1 MMFEISM
8 EGHAMPR
15 FLMRLLMFSFILG
28 AIPVISI
35 GSISYYM
42 ASEDIENNVQN
53 SNAQVLLQTQM
64 RVEQVLKTLELSV
77 IQYVNSPSV
86 SESLSDDLT
95 TNDFGKIRD
104 LSLGLYNLQTFVG
117 VGQAYLIHP
126 QNNWFI
132 GFSQYRTFHDHPDA
146 GSIMGYV
153 NHPRSLF
160 WETRPFPIRTVPSES
175 DTIIPTDN
183 ERRLIRLVC
192 KIPVYRTTFE
202 PTELLIVEIH
212 YDELRSL
219 LSQNNSWGTTYILDQ
234 DGFDF
239 LTSSDND
246 YPNLTQEVFE
256 HVKRSGQ
263 KDGIVN
269 AKADGKPVLVNYRVA
284 DYNDWIYYSVL
295 PIAQVAEQSRNI
307 AVVTLLIC
315 LGIFTIVFVVA
326 WIGTRR
332 MYSPIR
338 KLFEFTK
345 AIDPDSSS
353 VPKKDEIRF
362 IEDQLRMLDSTGK
375 QLKEQVRG
383 QFDHLKEFFVLKLFT
398 GQISERDFVYRTRM
412 YGFPAEWSRLA
423 VLTVQIDTLQNT
435 RYREH
440 DKELLLFAINNMIG
454 ELLPPSHRFSPILLD
469 QSQVTLLT
477 SDLEDAQE
485 LKDWLH
491 ASAETIRCKV
501 NEYLQL
507 PISIGISRSFLHI
520 ADAVRAYGETL
531 EALRCRISLGPEL
544 ILHYE
549 DIGQNQENSSAVFS
563 QLKVL
568 EDQIINALKLVD
580 HDRVKRLFH
589 EYMDSIIEKDIP
601 SSELPMLMV
610 QLIVRVF
617 QLLQELGVPIR
628 KVLGE
633 QATVEHFLKLHSMNE
648 IKLWFE
654 AVLLDPIVHYLN
666 ERSERQYVNIA
677 NQMARM
683 VQESYHRDISLESC
697 AEALSFHP
705 AYLSRV
711 FKKEMGINFIEY
723 LTEYRMSIAKQY
735 LQDSSLKISDI
746 AEKVNYSNQ
755 TAFTRSFRKVVGMT
769 PGQYRDMHLKS

>member
-1 MMFEISM
+1 
-8 EGHAMPR
+8 MPR
-15 FLMRLLMFSFILG
+15 FLMRLLIFSFILG

-42 ASEDIENNVQN
+42 ASKDIENNVKQ

-86 SESLSDDLT
+86 SESMSDDLT

-126 QNNWFI
+126 QNDWFI

-146 GSIMGYV
+146 GSIMSYV
-153 NHPRSLF
+153 NHPKSLF
-160 WETRPFPIRTVPSES
+160 WETRPFPIRSVPSES
-175 DTIIPTDN
+175 DTIIPVDN

-212 YDELRSL
+212 YDELNSL
-219 LSQNNSWGTTYILDQ
+219 LSQNNSWGTTFILDQ
-234 DGFDF
+234 HGYDF
-239 LTSSDND
+239 LTRAESV
-246 YPNLTQEVFE
+246 YPSLTQEIFE
-256 HVKRSGQ
+256 HVKHSGQ
-263 KDGIVN
+263 NEGIVN
-269 AKADGKPVLVNYRVA
+269 AKADGKPVLVNYRVS

-295 PIAQVAEQSRNI
+295 PIEQVAEQSRNI
-307 AVVTLLIC
+307 ALVTLLIC
-315 LGIFTIVFVVA
+315 LGIFIVVFAFA
-326 WIGTRR
+326 WVGTRR

-338 KLFEFTK
+338 QLFEFTK
-345 AIDPDSSS
+345 AIDPARSNDS
-353 VPKKDEIRF
+353 KQDEIRF
-362 IEDQLRMLDSTGK
+362 IEEQLRTLDSTGK
-375 QLKEQVRG
+375 QLQEQVRG

-398 GQISERDFVYRTRM
+398 GQISERDFIYRTKM

-435 RYREH
+435 RYLEH

-469 QSQVTLLT
+469 QSQVTLLA
-477 SDLEDAQE
+477 SDIEDPQE

-491 ASAETIRCKV
+491 ASAENIRFKV

-549 DIGQNQENSSAVFS
+549 DIVQHQENSTAVFS
-563 QLKVL
+563 QLKIL

-580 HDRVKRLFH
+580 HERVQRIFK
-589 EYMDSIIEKDIP
+589 EYMAAILDKDIP

-617 QLLQELGVPIR
+617 QLLQEQGVPVR
-628 KVLGE
+628 KVLSE
-633 QATVEHFLKLHSMNE
+633 QASVEHFLKLHSMDE
-648 IKLWFE
+648 IKHWFE
-654 AVLLDPIVHYLN
+654 VILLAPIVQYLN
-666 ERSERQYVNIA
+666 ERSESQYINIA
-677 NQMARM
+677 NQMVRM
-683 VQESYHRDISLESC
+683 VQEYYNGDISLESC
-697 AEALSFHP
+697 AEALNFHP

-723 LTEYRMSIAKQY
+723 LTEYRMNVAKHY

-746 AEKVNYSNQ
+746 AEKVNYSNP
-755 TAFTRSFRKVVGMT
+755 TAFIRSFRKVVGMT
-769 PGQYRDMHLKS
+769 PGQYRDTHLKN